1 MGLVLKEQ
9 AGSGDVAALATF
21 LPVLMNRRAAS
32 SALYGDQT
40 GALQTLPFKRQIVDV
55 Y

>member
-9 AGSGDVAALATF
+9 ACSGDVAALATF
-21 LPVLMNRRAAS
+21 LAVLMNRRAAS

-40 GALQTLPFKRQIVDV
+40 GALQMLPFKRQIVDV

>member
-9 AGSGDVAALATF
+9 TGGGDVAALATS
-21 LPVLMNRRAAS
+21 LAVLMNRRAAS